1 MKEKKCFLA
10 FPNFWIFWIF
20 LDFFGVKKTKHC
32 DEPRRPQIVTQWHVI
47 LLFGVD
53 CCDGRNRN
61 RDYEPWSSWLT
72 LTRGGLCGRSL
83 ADLLSS
89 FFGNHFRECDY
100 PKMLR
105 FLPWAWL
112 FILNEIRVR
121 RLFPPTLMYQFA
133 LLSKINMLVNIK
145 KGRKANNEVSTY
157 IIYILYA

>member
-1 MKEKKCFLA
+1 MKENFFFLA

-20 LDFFGVKKTKHC
+20 LDFFGVKKTKHR
-32 DEPRRPQIVTQWHVI
+32 DEPRRLQIVTMACHIAFRCWLLWRPQPQPRLWTMVKLVDSNKRRPLWKKFSWSPLII
-47 LLFGVD
+47 L
-53 CCDGRNRN
+53 
-61 RDYEPWSSWLT
+61 W
-72 LTRGGLCGRSL
+72 
-83 ADLLSS
+83 
-89 FFGNHFRECDY
+89 NHFRVCDY

-105 FLPWAWL
+105 FLPWAWS